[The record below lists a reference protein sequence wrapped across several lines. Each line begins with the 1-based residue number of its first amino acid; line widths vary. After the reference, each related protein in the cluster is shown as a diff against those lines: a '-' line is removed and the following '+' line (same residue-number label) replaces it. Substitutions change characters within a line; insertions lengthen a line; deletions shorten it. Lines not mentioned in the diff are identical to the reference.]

1 MEKIYYVPTDKK
13 IMSLTFDDGPNEPVR
28 PIILQILKKYN
39 AKATFFVLL
48 EQALKYPNII
58 RKIIDEGHA
67 IGIHGTGHVS
77 YSKYSP
83 EQIYKDV
90 LRSIEVF
97 SHVFKTIPKY
107 LRPPYGTFPISV
119 QTVCKKFGLV
129 PVGWTIMIRDWKPR
143 NPEQKIGEIVARLSS
158 GKILILHDV
167 SWQQSLST
175 LILNT
180 ILPVLSENYSF
191 VSLKD
196 LLAARNVRKIE
207 QGKIFNGVTLLGSEA
222 IEYMKYIGYTDL
234 SLFLY
239 WDVNS
244 IGSQNKTFDI
254 KIVSNNKT
262 LKKTLNFPNPEAMSE
277 WPCLIKLPRH
287 FLTKNSQVFI
297 KDAQGN
303 FVKI

>member
-13 IMSLTFDDGPNEPVR
+13 LMSLTFDDGPNDPVT

-67 IGIHGTGHVS
+67 IGIHGTEHIS

-83 EQIYKDV
+83 EEIYQDV
-90 LRSIEVF
+90 LRNVEVF

-107 LRPPYGTFPISV
+107 LRPPYGTLLKSV
-119 QTVCKKFGLV
+119 QVVCKKFGLI
-129 PVGWTIMIRDWKPR
+129 PIGWTIMVRDWLLR
-143 NPEQKIGEIVARLSS
+143 DPEQKIGEIVTRSS
-158 GKILILHDV
+158 AGKILVLHDV
-167 SWQQSLST
+167 KWKQNLSI

-180 ILPVLSENYSF
+180 ILPILSENYKF
-191 VSLKD
+191 VPLKD
-196 LLAARNVRKIE
+196 LLAARKIR
-207 QGKIFNGVTLLGSEA
+207 QDKIFDGVTLLDSE
-222 IEYMKYIGYTDL
+222 YIGSTNL

-239 WDVNS
+239 WDINS
-244 IGSQNKTFDI
+244 IGPQNKTFNI

-262 LKKTLNFPNPEAMSE
+262 LKKTLNFPNPEAMKE
-277 WPCLIKLPRH
+277 WPCLVELPKH

-297 KDAQGN
+297 KDNQNN